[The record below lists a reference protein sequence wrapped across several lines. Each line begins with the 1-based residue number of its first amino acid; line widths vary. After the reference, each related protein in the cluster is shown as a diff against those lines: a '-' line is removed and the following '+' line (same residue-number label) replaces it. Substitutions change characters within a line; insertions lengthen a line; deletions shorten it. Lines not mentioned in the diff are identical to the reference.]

1 MAKAFIGPQLRQLR
15 RERGQTQAEMAH
27 TLGVSAAYINML
39 ENNQRSLS
47 VQMLMAVS
55 ESYQVDWR
63 NLVKDPPRNLL
74 VDLRNILQDPAF
86 GPEVPDLQELRSAID
101 HAPRLVDAF
110 VKLHS
115 NYNSTLEKIMRQ
127 DEAGPREALAEA
139 SPEAS
144 IYNFFRSHDNYF
156 DVLERE
162 AEKIREK
169 EQCTSE
175 DIYLVLKNRLKETH
189 GISTKVKPMEDMQ
202 EALRLYD
209 KKAKAVYLSEALDF
223 QNRVFQLA
231 HVLCLVEF
239 EEILEQLTSS
249 SGIKN
254 ERGIARCKVELAN
267 YFAAAF
273 LMPSRE
279 FRKTAEKTKYD
290 VERIASKFNCSYEQ
304 VCHRLT
310 TLQRPTAKG
319 VPFFFLRIDRAG
331 NVSKRFNST
340 SFNLAEFGGSCPVWN
355 IHTAFRLPGEVLP
368 QFVELPDGK
377 RYFTLSRTSDRP
389 SFSNETKNHRLTVAI
404 GCEMKYAHLVGYS
417 KAFDFQVPNLFSP
430 IGINCHV
437 CPRQACAQRAHQP
450 MFMELPIDP
459 RRRGNTRYES

>member
-1 MAKAFIGPQLRQLR
+1 MRKAFIGPQLRQLR
-15 RERGQTQAEMAH
+15 RDREQTQSEMAQA
-27 TLGVSAAYINML
+27 LGVSASYINML

-47 VQMLMAVS
+47 VQMLMAIS
-55 ESYQVDWR
+55 ETYEVDWR

-86 GPEVPDLQELRSAID
+86 GSEVPDLQELRAAID
-101 HAPRLVDAF
+101 HAPRFVDCF
-110 VKLHS
+110 VKLHRNHS
-115 NYNSTLEKIMRQ
+115 TTLEKIMRQ
-127 DEAGPREALAEA
+127 DEAGPSQALAEA
-139 SPEAS
+139 SPEAL
-144 IYNFFRSHDNYF
+144 IYDFFRDNDNYF
-156 DVLERE
+156 DLLERE
-162 AEKIREK
+162 AEALRME
-169 EQCTSE
+169 EPCTSE
-175 DIYLVLKNRLKETH
+175 DLYFVLKNRLKEKH
-189 GISTKVKPMEDMQ
+189 GITARTRPMEEMQ

-209 KKAKAVYLSEALDF
+209 KKARAVYLSEALDF

-239 EEILEQLTSS
+239 DGALEKLTAS

-254 ERGIARCKVELAN
+254 DRGIARCQVELAN

-273 LMPSRE
+273 LMPYRE
-279 FRKTAEKTKYD
+279 FRKTAEKTRYD
-290 VERIASKFNCSYEQ
+290 VSRIAAKFNCSYEQ

-310 TLQRPTAKG
+310 TMQRPNAKG

-331 NVSKRFNST
+331 NVSKRFNAT

-355 IHTAFRLPGEVLP
+355 IHTAFRSPGEVLP

-389 SFSNETKNHRLTVAI
+389 SFSNDTKDHRLTVAI
-404 GCEMKYAHLVGYS
+404 GCEMKYAHLVGYA
-417 KAFDFQVPNLFSP
+417 KAFNFQVPNLFSP

-450 MFMELPIDP
+450 MFMELPIDL

>member
-15 RERGQTQAEMAH
+15 RDRDQTQAEMARA
-27 TLGVSAAYINML
+27 LGVSAAYINML

-47 VQMLMAVS
+47 VQMLMAMS
-55 ESYQVDWR
+55 ETYQVDWR

-86 GPEVPDLQELRSAID
+86 GADVPDLQEMRAAID
-101 HAPRLVDAF
+101 HAPRLVDCF

-127 DEAGPREALAEA
+127 DEAEPSDGLSDA
-139 SPEAS
+139 SPETL
-144 IYNFFRSHDNYF
+144 IYNFFRANDNYF

-162 AEKIREK
+162 AESLRKK
-169 EQCTSE
+169 EPCTSE
-175 DIYLVLKNRLKETH
+175 DVYFVLKNRLKQAH
-189 GISTKVKPMEDMQ
+189 GITTRTKPMEDMQ

-209 KKAKAVYLSEALDF
+209 KRAKAIYLSEALDV

-231 HVLCLVEF
+231 HVLGLVEF
-239 EEILEQLTSS
+239 QDVLEELTLS

-254 ERGIARCKVELAN
+254 ERGIARCQVELAN

-273 LMPSRE
+273 LMPYKK
-279 FRKTAEKTKYD
+279 FRKTSEKTKYD
-290 VERIASKFNCSYEQ
+290 VERIAAKFNCSYEQ

-319 VPFFFLRIDRAG
+319 VPFFFLRIDKAG

-355 IHTAFRLPGEVLP
+355 IHSAFQSPGEVLP
-368 QFVELPDGK
+368 QFVELPDGE
-377 RYFTLSRTSDRP
+377 RYFTLSRTTDRP
-389 SFSNETKNHRLTVAI
+389 SFSTETKYHRLTVAI
-404 GCEMKYAHLVGYS
+404 GCEMKFAHLVGYA
-417 KAFDFQVPNLFSP
+417 KAFNFQVPNLFSP

>member
-15 RERGQTQAEMAH
+15 RDRGQTQVEMARA
-27 TLGVSAAYINML
+27 LGVSAAYVNML

-55 ESYQVDWR
+55 ETYQVDWR

-86 GPEVPDLQELRSAID
+86 GSDVPDLQELRAAID
-101 HAPRLVDAF
+101 HSPRLVDCF
-110 VKLHS
+110 VRLHS
-115 NYNSTLEKIMRQ
+115 AYNNTLDKIMRQ
-127 DEAGPREALAEA
+127 DEAGPRHGLSEA
-139 SPEAS
+139 SPETL
-144 IYNFFRSHDNYF
+144 IYKFFRANDNYF

-162 AEKIREK
+162 AESLREK
-169 EQCTSE
+169 EPCTSE
-175 DIYLVLKNRLKETH
+175 EIYLVLKNRLKETH
-189 GISTKVKPMEDMQ
+189 GITAKTKPMEDMQ

-209 KKAKAVYLSEALDF
+209 KRAKAVYLSEALDV

-239 EEILEQLTSS
+239 QDTLEKLTAT

-254 ERGIARCKVELAN
+254 DRGIARCQVELAN

-273 LMPSRE
+273 LMPYKE
-279 FRKTAEKTKYD
+279 FRKTAENTKYD
-290 VERIASKFNCSYEQ
+290 VERIAAKFNCSYEQ

-310 TLQRPTAKG
+310 TMQRPTAKG

-355 IHTAFRLPGEVLP
+355 IHTASRFPGEVLP

-389 SFSNETKNHRLTVAI
+389 SFSQETKNHRLTVAI

-417 KAFDFQVPNLFSP
+417 KAFNFQVPNLFSP

-450 MFMELPIDP
+450 MFTELPIDP